1 MVELGIIADKCVF
14 KHDGQGVAAL
24 NASWSFIGQDRFVR
38 IFTPGWNRHKLCVG
52 LVADCI
58 LSHQAL
64 DYPGLQTLSVS
75 FCPDLCQEYD
85 FIIDFMYIF

>member
-38 IFTPGWNRHKLCVG
+38 IFTPGKISNIFGQVW
-52 LVADCI
+52 
-58 LSHQAL
+58 LSTALLSRQAL
-64 DYPGLQTLSVS
+64 CDPVS
-75 FCPDLCQEYD
+75 KLFR
-85 FIIDFMYIF
+85 